1 MTQQARTIQYKGVT
15 SLRRTED
22 SEMAHAVPSE
32 AVQMEM
38 QDHPSGVLLRTIVI
52 GMTAFLTVVDLFA
65 TQAILPTLARAYNVT
80 PAAMGFA
87 VNASTMGM
95 AVAGLAVSLFSQRI
109 DRRFG
114 ILISLSILSIPTALL
129 AVAPDLTTFT
139 ALRIAQ
145 GLCMASAFTLT
156 LAYLGEECSAADAG
170 GAFAAYITGNVASN
184 LIGRLVSAAV
194 ADHLGLASNF
204 YFFAALNLAG
214 AVLVY
219 YTVARSSP
227 MMQMGPGA
235 RSPFAAWIAHLRN
248 PRLRAAFGIGFCI
261 LFAFIGTFTYVNF
274 VLVRPPLSIGPMQ
287 LGFVYFVFLPS
298 IFTTLVAGR
307 AVHRWGTRATL
318 WSSLALAGVGLPL
331 LLLPSLAAVLL
342 GMVLVGVGTFFGQA
356 TATGFVSQAAT
367 ADRGSASGIYLAC
380 YFAGGL
386 VGTAILGQIFDRIGW
401 AACVGGIMMSLG
413 AAAVL
418 AFRLEM
424 SCEHGR
430 PSCS

>member
-1 MTQQARTIQYKGVT
+1 
-15 SLRRTED
+15 
-22 SEMAHAVPSE
+22 MAHAVPLE

-38 QDHPSGVLLRTIVI
+38 QGHPSGVLLRTVVI
-52 GMTAFLTVVDLFA
+52 GLTAFLTVVDLFA
-65 TQAILPTLARAYNVT
+65 TQAILPSLARAYNVT

-87 VNASTMGM
+87 VNSSTMGM
-95 AVAGLAVSLFSQRI
+95 AVAGLVVSLFSQRI
-109 DRRFG
+109 NRRLG

-139 ALRIAQ
+139 ALRILQ

-214 AVLVY
+214 AALVY
-219 YTVARSSP
+219 YTVAQSSP
-227 MMQMGPGA
+227 MMQRGPVS
-235 RSPFAAWIAHLRN
+235 SPFAAWIAHLRD

-274 VLVRPPLSIGPMQ
+274 VLVRPPLSLGPMQ

-298 IFTTLVAGR
+298 VVTTLLAGR
-307 AVHRWGTRATL
+307 AVHRWGTRPTL
-318 WSSLALAGVGLPL
+318 WGSLALAGVGLPL
-331 LLLPSLAAVLL
+331 VLQPNLATVLL
-342 GMVLVGVGTFFGQA
+342 GMVLIGVGTFFAQA
-356 TATGFVSQAAT
+356 TATSFVSQAAT
-367 ADRGSASGIYLAC
+367 ADRGAASGIYLAC

-401 AACVGGIMMSLG
+401 SACVGGIALSLG
-413 AAAVL
+413 AAALL
-418 AFRLEM
+418 AFFLRM
-424 SCEHGR
+424 S
-430 PSCS
+430 PSRGSETSGAKDASC